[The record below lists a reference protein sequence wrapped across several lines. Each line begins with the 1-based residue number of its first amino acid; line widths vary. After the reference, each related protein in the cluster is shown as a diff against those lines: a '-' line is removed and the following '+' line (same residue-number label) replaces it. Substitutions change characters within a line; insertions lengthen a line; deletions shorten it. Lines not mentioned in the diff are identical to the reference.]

1 MSYSLSVNTL
11 SNLFPPD
18 SGVAARVGDQLAPS
32 LQAYLTQSGGI
43 DVWVDDV
50 LHTGQP
56 ISGASV
62 VRIGRC
68 KANRQYLLTLQV
80 SRYCILALQSSA
92 LLSFYVRLNLALLVA
107 LHCQLQT
114 NRPLGYD
121 RVFLPLCK
129 VPDTPFH
136 IQRNEI
142 IIILTSL
149 RAGHGGGLFKICV

>member
-62 VRIGRC
+62 VRMGRC

-80 SRYCILALQSSA
+80 SRYCLLALQSSA
-92 LLSFYVRLNLALLVA
+92 LLGVILCSFEPGIAGCIALPA
-107 LHCQLQT
+107 SNKSST
-114 NRPLGYD
+114 W
-121 RVFLPLCK
+121 
-129 VPDTPFH
+129 
-136 IQRNEI
+136 I
-142 IIILTSL
+142 
-149 RAGHGGGLFKICV
+149 